1 MEDVTFIIKDG
12 DRKKTITLSCDPQSD
27 EIGEIKER
35 IEGKY
40 DYPVKRQRFY
50 YHGEEMHNDSI
61 LNNFDF
67 DRSEHID
74 VDIIPAPFI
83 EIVGEDKTIEVD
95 YNCYDRVQSLFQQV
109 AKSWGLEEQ
118 QIALVNWKNLKL
130 LDKRQLLSDYQ
141 IDGNDEN
148 KRRVRLRIQPKDTI
162 EIKVYSIDG
171 GDQNFKIPSSGT
183 VLKLKEEIGKL
194 ENRDTNS
201 IQLMFKGKQLA
212 NDATLNSLG
221 IVNGTHL
228 FSQSRLH
235 GGGQKIFDLCFS

>member
-1 MEDVTFIIKDG
+1 MEDFTFIIKDG
-12 DRKKTITLSCDPQSD
+12 DRTKTITLSCDPQSE
-27 EIGEIKER
+27 EIDEIKEK

-40 DYPVKRQRFY
+40 GYQVKRQCFHYR
-50 YHGEEMHNDSI
+50 GEEMHNDNI
-61 LNNFDF
+61 LNDF
-67 DRSEHID
+67 NIDRSEHID
-74 VDIIPAPFI
+74 VNIIPAAFI
-83 EIVGEDKTIEVD
+83 EIVGPDKTIEVD

-171 GDQNFKIPSSGT
+171 GAHNITISSSDK
-183 VLKLKEEIGKL
+183 VLKLKEKTGQL

-201 IQLMFKGKQLA
+201 IQIMFQGKQLK
-212 NDATLNSLG
+212 DDDILNSLG
-221 IVNGTHL
+221 IVNGI
-228 FSQSRLH
+228 FS
-235 GGGQKIFDLCFS
+235 